1 MLVKVDEAT
10 AECTAN
16 SFAKVMQGIDAQWQ
30 LSMTYDR
37 GKEMAAHERFT
48 QATGM
53 KVYFAHPYS
62 PWERGINEN
71 TNGLVREY
79 LLKGDDLSR
88 FTQSELDL
96 IAFKLN
102 TRPRKSLGWKCLL
115 ELLLPESAFDSQ
127 AYWGSIGKPVAL
139 GV

>member
-1 MLVKVDEAT
+1 MSYVPKDLLDFSSDLLKLIV
-10 AECTAN
+10 
-16 SFAKVMQGIDAQWQ
+16 
-30 LSMTYDR
+30 
-37 GKEMAAHERFT
+37 RFEHP
-48 QATGM
+48 ADS
-53 KVYFAHPYS
+53 VVSRYFR
-62 PWERGINEN
+62 EQRM
-71 TNGLVREY
+71 REY
-79 LLKGDDLSR
+79 LPKGEDLSR

-96 IAFKLN
+96 IAFRLN